1 MNISSNTSV
10 VNKKSFVNNSKHQI
24 GSVIIQLM
32 EALKIDESTL
42 AEACQISLA
51 SLSRI
56 KNNPE
61 SNPTIS
67 TLRPIADFFNVTIDQ
82 LLGYSPLDT
91 NISNIKKVPV
101 LSKTDIFS
109 WLDNKIITKPIEQW
123 IVCDTEV
130 SDFVFATDYK
140 IDSADATNSPILQN
154 CLIIVDPK
162 REYKHDDLVLI
173 YNNKI
178 KQYFLRIISIDDQNR
193 CYIKPIEP
201 GFAEYILLNDC
212 LDNIKILGVVVES
225 RLQYS

>member
-1 MNISSNTSV
+1 MVTTST

-24 GSVIIQLM
+24 GAVIVQLM
-32 EALKIDESTL
+32 EALNIDESTL

-61 SNPTIS
+61 SNPTVS
-67 TLRPIADFFNVTIDQ
+67 TLRPIADFFNITLDQ
-82 LLGYSPLDT
+82 LLGYSPLSS
-91 NISNIKKVPV
+91 NISNIKKIPV
-101 LSKTDIFS
+101 ISKSDIFS
-109 WLDNKIITKPIEQW
+109 WLDNKIIAKPIEQW
-123 IVCDTEV
+123 IVCDIAV

-140 IDSADATNSPILQN
+140 IDSIETSNSPVLQN
-154 CLIIVDPK
+154 CLVIVDPK

-178 KQYFLRIISIDDQNR
+178 KQYFLRIISFDDQNR
-193 CYIKPIEP
+193 CYIKSIEP

-212 LDNIKILGVVVES
+212 LENIKILGVVVES
-225 RLQYS
+225 RLQYF